1 VQHQTILPYPC
12 QPHVPYLLESTFSD
26 IPASEKA
33 VFLRSRSRR
42 KVLAILLLSDLKDTA
57 SAISSHGRYIRLLR
71 LLPGQPSHGLQVEI
85 YTVFGSRRSPEYE
98 ALSYVWGSTEDK
110 RDIMIEGLSRNTI
123 FTIPSK
129 TLRRRS
135 REVSVQRIF
144 VHQKKYALAVT
155 QNLEIALRHLRRGR
169 ETRVFWIDA
178 ICINQND
185 LSERSIEVAR
195 MGAIFSKARRV
206 VVWLG
211 PQRDDSNLAMETF
224 RRIGHDISYDYTQSM
239 FTTLG
244 SPSDFLRNNPQALLQ
259 HEASWTAVKN
269 LLNRK
274 WFNRL
279 WVIQEVKLAAAVVM
293 VVGHSELSLDIFLPR
308 VTVDMVIC
316 VRITRR
322 A

>member
-1 VQHQTILPYPC
+1 
-12 QPHVPYLLESTFSD
+12 
-26 IPASEKA
+26 
-33 VFLRSRSRR
+33 
-42 KVLAILLLSDLKDTA
+42 
-57 SAISSHGRYIRLLR
+57 
-71 LLPGQPSHGLQVEI
+71 
-85 YTVFGSRRSPEYE
+85 
-98 ALSYVWGSTEDK
+98 
-110 RDIMIEGLSRNTI
+110 M
-123 FTIPSK
+123 
-129 TLRRRS
+129 
-135 REVSVQRIF
+135 
-144 VHQKKYALAVT
+144 
-155 QNLEIALRHLRRGR
+155 
-169 ETRVFWIDA
+169 
-178 ICINQND
+178 
-185 LSERSIEVAR
+185 EVAR

-211 PQRDDSNLAMETF
+211 PQSDDSNLAMETF

-316 VRITRR
+316 VRIIRR